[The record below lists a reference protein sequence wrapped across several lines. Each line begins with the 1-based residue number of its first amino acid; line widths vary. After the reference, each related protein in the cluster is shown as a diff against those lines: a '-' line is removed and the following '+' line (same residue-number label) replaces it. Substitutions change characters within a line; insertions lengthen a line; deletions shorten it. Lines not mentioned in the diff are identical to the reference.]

1 MTARRRTV
9 KRRPHEE
16 ADEIRERRL
25 GECRTTVEEFLF
37 GLGRLMA
44 GHESHLEHCAT
55 RSLEYRIRAALE
67 PFLGS
72 GGALRPD
79 FGAHGELRVD
89 GDLLD
94 AGTPLHAWVEFDDR
108 SLLQSGDRLLPV
120 PRRRIRVQMVVSVQP
135 CRVTDISVA
144 CGAAT

>member
-1 MTARRRTV
+1 MTDRERSR

-25 GECRTTVEEFLF
+25 AECRTTVEEFLF

-44 GHESHLEHCAT
+44 GHEPHLEHCAT
-55 RSLEYRIRAALE
+55 RPLVYRIRAALE
-67 PFLGS
+67 PFLDS

-79 FGAHGELRVD
+79 FGSHGELRVD

-94 AGTPLHAWVEFDDR
+94 AGTPLQAWVEFDDR
-108 SLLQSGDRLLPV
+108 SMLQSGDRLLPV

-135 CRVTDISVA
+135 CQVTDISVA
-144 CGAAT
+144 CGSPT

>member
-1 MTARRRTV
+1 MTVGGRSH

-25 GECRTTVEEFLF
+25 AECCTTVEEFLF

-44 GHESHLEHCAT
+44 GHEPHLEHCAT
-55 RSLEYRIRAALE
+55 GSLVYRIRAALE

-79 FGAHGELRVD
+79 FGTHGELRVD

-94 AGTPLHAWVEFDDR
+94 AGTPLQAWVEFDDR
-108 SLLQSGDRLLPV
+108 SLLQTGDRLLPV

-135 CRVTDISVA
+135 CQVTDISVA